1 MYKFEKY
8 NDKFETIKLTDVN
21 NESFFEV
28 VPERGGIITRFSYK
42 GNDILYLDRETLLD
56 TEKNIRGG
64 IPILFPI
71 CGYLADGRY
80 RINNNEYKMRQHGI
94 ARLNRWEVLD
104 RNIDKSASITLKF
117 SSNDE
122 TKKAYPFDFDVIY
135 TYSLKDGTL
144 SVLQDYIN
152 KSNVDMPFYAGFHP
166 YFYIMN
172 KNNIELN
179 INSNQ
184 YYDTIDKEIHNYNG
198 KLDFTKPEVNIIF
211 SDASGTSGIFDN
223 ERNIKISLYYDSIF
237 KYVVIWSLIGKD
249 FICLEPWM
257 AKPDSMNTGKD
268 VQILKPDENL
278 KATFSISCSIN
289 NV

>member
-1 MYKFEKY
+1 MREKYFKEVDKLYKFEKY
-8 NDKFETIKLTDVN
+8 KDKFETIKLTDVN

-179 INSNQ
+179 IN
-184 YYDTIDKEIHNYNG
+184 
-198 KLDFTKPEVNIIF
+198 
-211 SDASGTSGIFDN
+211 
-223 ERNIKISLYYDSIF
+223 
-237 KYVVIWSLIGKD
+237 
-249 FICLEPWM
+249 
-257 AKPDSMNTGKD
+257 
-268 VQILKPDENL
+268 
-278 KATFSISCSIN
+278 
-289 NV
+289 